1 MSGYKYVTNPNSLFV
16 EEDVD
21 DETFLRNSRTNNYTD
36 GGGASAG
43 AQYSN
48 TNPFLQDDFEQQR
61 QMYEQRRREIED
73 RTLLSSERSLG
84 LLYETEQVGM
94 ATAEEL
100 ARQREQLENTSKQLD
115 DINSTLRFS
124 QRHLTGLKSVFGGL
138 KNYLS
143 RQKDFTPRMSA
154 SPSGSNIH
162 ETASYHEP
170 LKMTPQQQAPMSPE
184 ERYDNHPVSR
194 LRSDYAPQKTI
205 PGPADFNAR
214 LDQNLDSMAGSLT
227 RLKGLAID
235 LNSEIDSQNDLIDTI
250 TNKVEDT
257 DMKIGKQN
265 RDMFKL
271 LGKK

>member
-1 MSGYKYVTNPNSLFV
+1 MSGFKYVTNPNSLFV
-16 EEDVD
+16 EDVD
-21 DETFLRNSRTNNYTD
+21 DETFLRNARTNNYTE
-36 GGGASAG
+36 GASAP
-43 AQYSN
+43 QYTPHS
-48 TNPFLQDDFEQQR
+48 TNPFLQDDDYEQQR

-138 KNYLS
+138 KNYLT
-143 RQKDFTPRMSA
+143 RQREFTPRTNA
-154 SPSGSNIH
+154 SPSGSNILD
-162 ETASYHEP
+162 TASYQEP
-170 LKMTPQQQAPMSPE
+170 PRSHMSPE
-184 ERYDNHPVSR
+184 ERYENHPVNR
-194 LRSDYAPQKTI
+194 LRSDPPYAQHTI
-205 PGPADFNAR
+205 HGPGEFSAR
-214 LDQNLDSMAGSLT
+214 LDQNLDCMAGSLT

-235 LNSEIDSQNDLIDTI
+235 MNQEIDSQNDLIDNI

-265 RDMFKL
+265 RDMLKL

>member
-16 EEDVD
+16 DEDVD
-21 DETFLRNSRTNNYTD
+21 DETFLKNARTNSSYASD
-36 GGGASAG
+36 GAG
-43 AQYSN
+43 HQPVMHN
-48 TNPFLQDDFEQQR
+48 TNPFLQDDDYETQR
-61 QMYEQRRREIED
+61 QMYEQRRREVED

-84 LLYETEQVGM
+84 LLCETERVGM

-124 QRHLTGLKSVFGGL
+124 QRHLNGLKSVFGGL

-143 RQKDFTPRMSA
+143 RPKEFTPRSSV
-154 SPSGSNIH
+154 SPSGSHIP
-162 ETASYHEP
+162 ETASYQEP
-170 LKMTPQQQAPMSPE
+170 SRSRMSPD
-184 ERYDNHPVSR
+184 ERYENHPVNR
-194 LRSDYAPQKTI
+194 LRNDDPYSTQHQHQLR
-205 PGPADFNAR
+205 GPADFNAR
-214 LDQNLDSMAGSLT
+214 LDQNLDHMAGSLS

-235 LNSEIDSQNDLIDTI
+235 LNTEIDTQNDLIDNI

-265 RDMFKL
+265 REMFKM

>member
-1 MSGYKYVTNPNSLFV
+1 MSGFKYVTNPNSLFV
-16 EEDVD
+16 EDDVD
-21 DETFLRNSRTNNYTD
+21 DETFLRNSRTNYSTE
-36 GGGASAG
+36 GATSAPK
-43 AQYSN
+43 YN
-48 TNPFLQDDFEQQR
+48 TNPFLQDDDYEQQR
-61 QMYEQRRREIED
+61 QMYEERRREIED

-100 ARQREQLENTSKQLD
+100 SRQREQLENTSKQLD

-138 KNYLS
+138 KNYLT
-143 RQKDFTPRMSA
+143 RQKEFTPRMSA
-154 SPSGSNIH
+154 SPSGSNIP
-162 ETASYHEP
+162 ETASYQEQP
-170 LKMTPQQQAPMSPE
+170 KSQMSPE
-184 ERYDNHPVSR
+184 ERYENHPVSR
-194 LRSDYAPQKTI
+194 LRSDAPSYAQQQTI
-205 PGPADFNAR
+205 PGPAAFNAR
-214 LDQNLDSMAGSLT
+214 LEQNLDSMVGSLS

-235 LNSEIDSQNDLIDTI
+235 LNQEIDSQNDLIDNI

-265 RDMFKL
+265 RDMYKL